1 MFFYTGFFR
10 CRKKLQA
17 KEKQLPA
24 EKPNTSYNFYVRGF
38 SGLEGRQKLSVHYDR
53 RPPQRQAARQ
63 GGADHREKAYYVLR
77 GTVRKLVLKLKPGVP
92 SSERERKTCDLC
104 YK

>member
-1 MFFYTGFFR
+1 MGFFR

-24 EKPNTSYNFYVRGF
+24 EKPNTSYNLYVRGLL
-38 SGLEGRQKLSVHYDR
+38 GLEGRQKLSVHYDR

-63 GGADHREKAYYVLR
+63 VRRGELTIAGKGVLR
-77 GTVRKLVLKLKPGVP
+77 VTWYRA
-92 SSERERKTCDLC
+92 
-104 YK
+104 

>member
-1 MFFYTGFFR
+1 MFFYTVLFR

-38 SGLEGRQKLSVHYDR
+38 SGLEGRQKLCTVHYDR
-53 RPPQRQAARQ
+53 RPPGRAARQ
-63 GGADHREKAYYVLR
+63 GGADHREKRRITWY
-77 GTVRKLVLKLKPGVP
+77 RKLLLKLKPGVP

-104 YK
+104 Y